1 MTQQPLDQLTTV
13 QKKTRT
19 YLVVAFFIL
28 TAVFLVGIFWLAST
42 PGQTVGL
49 TLAFAAGLSMIV
61 LPCTFPLV
69 FVIVPLAMGKSPKKG
84 LLMAVLFG
92 LGLIITLSIYGVVVA
107 WAGQIFGLAS
117 VSKWMFLVAGVAALL
132 FGLSELGLIH
142 LKLPYY
148 KGATPQFVQKQ
159 GDYLKAFFMGLFLGN
174 AGIACPNPATY
185 VILTYIASSG
195 SIAYGAALQAV
206 NGLGR
211 FLPLLAVTILAIAGV
226 NASMWFMRKKEAI
239 QKATA
244 WMLIVVGAFVVV
256 WGIYGHFWFLNTPLH
271 SGWTRWFGTTI
282 SSSVAEYECCINP
295 PCGQCLDGWIWG
307 PGVCECRIHLEQG
320 HLDQVCPECRVGLA
334 EGKGVFDIA
343 KRTEKPA
350 LALLG
355 GLILGPAVWY
365 IAKRRF
371 SKKEDDEDGSK
382 ETTEIKHE

>member
-206 NGLGR
+206 NGL
-211 FLPLLAVTILAIAGV
+211 
-226 NASMWFMRKKEAI
+226 
-239 QKATA
+239 
-244 WMLIVVGAFVVV
+244 
-256 WGIYGHFWFLNTPLH
+256 
-271 SGWTRWFGTTI
+271 
-282 SSSVAEYECCINP
+282 
-295 PCGQCLDGWIWG
+295 
-307 PGVCECRIHLEQG
+307 
-320 HLDQVCPECRVGLA
+320 
-334 EGKGVFDIA
+334 
-343 KRTEKPA
+343 
-350 LALLG
+350 
-355 GLILGPAVWY
+355 
-365 IAKRRF
+365 
-371 SKKEDDEDGSK
+371 
-382 ETTEIKHE
+382 